1 MRAVKK
7 PVNSRK
13 RKVWNNMEQ
22 RRYFVCFWT
31 YSLYAENNIKKAN
44 IMAVLEYPEAQCFQF
59 ERARVCVLAGGAR
72 RVLFKM
78 SWSLKWKCMTPQ
90 CPSGNQAS
98 SKCLNQWG
106 MCLCEGNIELG
117 ANSLNMEGAPGLK
130 EMMRSPRRCHAVL
143 STGTGCESKAER
155 QREEKGLWDEP
166 EKDLSSTIYLN
177 SLSVHFLIVSIKI
190 IIPTLPGSCK
200 IRWTMWVQPDVCGE

>member
-1 MRAVKK
+1 
-7 PVNSRK
+7 
-13 RKVWNNMEQ
+13 MEQ

-44 IMAVLEYPEAQCFQF
+44 IMAVLEYPEAQCFQL
-59 ERARVCVLAGGAR
+59 ERACVCTGGGRPPCAFQNVLKSK
-72 RVLFKM
+72 VEM
-78 SWSLKWKCMTPQ
+78 YDTPVPGT
-90 CPSGNQAS
+90 PSGNQAS
-98 SKCLNQWG
+98 CKCLNQWG
-106 MCLCEGNIELG
+106 MCLCEGSIELG
-117 ANSLNMEGAPGLK
+117 ANRLNMEGAPGLK

-177 SLSVHFLIVSIKI
+177 CLSVHFLIVSIKI